1 MWNLWDFQKIIG
13 PKQKHYR
20 GSQKVQNQEN
30 DPPLQLGTG
39 EYTFLFYKKPVY
51 KKLGATRPKNNFKA
65 KNYMLRT
72 LDSSAKKY
80 FKKF

>member
-1 MWNLWDFQKIIG
+1 MEFVGFSKNNR
-13 PKQKHYR
+13 PKTKTLLYR

-51 KKLGATRPKNNFKA
+51 KKLGA
-65 KNYMLRT
+65 
-72 LDSSAKKY
+72 KK
-80 FKKF
+80 